1 MRSSVKRTGVGAA
14 AALLVCFA
22 SQAQDTV
29 WTKPAP
35 AGQSTATAA
44 QEATTAGQAATP
56 PTSTTASETPMAA
69 AAKSPSY
76 YVPVA
81 GKKNKLQYVGPKEP
95 VELAATPMLDEEG
108 RQRIDPA
115 GEPMFNPPVRQQRD
129 KHGNPVF
136 DEHGAPVMQAPG
148 SMGFDERGKKIR
160 EKKVKVAKSASI
172 FVERGILTV
181 DGMPGKAGLNYEIKN
196 LKYIYLYTPWI
207 GTTIVSAEPFPG
219 AAEQKN
225 AFSDRTLTV
234 AVEEHSLQ
242 LYSDKRFF
250 AKPKAAYVAVDR
262 DFKLPLKYP
271 AMGFGNTLQ
280 RPYTWPGSRQN
291 AALHGP
297 VAPPPLPVSL
307 RPVAVLESC
316 PPGMMRPPRTTE
328 AETST
333 AYERCVSTGAASA
346 AKTDSKS
353 SSTVADPARAIG
365 KEQPKSPAS
374 LTQPAQ
380 ASN

>member
-1 MRSSVKRTGVGAA
+1 MRSSVRRTGIQAT

-22 SQAQDTV
+22 SHAQDTV

-35 AGQSTATAA
+35 AGQPPASSAENLTPATQTATPAA
-44 QEATTAGQAATP
+44 QDETAKPAAG
-56 PTSTTASETPMAA
+56 
-69 AAKSPSY
+69 KSPSY

-95 VELAATPMLDEEG
+95 MELAPTPMLDDEG

-115 GEPMFNPPVRQQRD
+115 GEPMFNPPVRQQFD

-148 SMGFDERGKKIR
+148 NMGFDGRGKKIR

-172 FVERGILTV
+172 FIERGILTV

-207 GTTIVSAEPFPG
+207 GTTIVSTEPFPG

-225 AFSDRTLTV
+225 GFSDRTLTV
-234 AVEEHSLQ
+234 TVQDHSLQ

-291 AALHGP
+291 AALNGP
-297 VAPPPLPVSL
+297 VAPPPLPASL
-307 RPVAVLESC
+307 RPVGVLESC
-316 PPGMMRPPRTTE
+316 PAGMMRPPRVTE
-328 AETST
+328 AEASRTS
-333 AYERCVSTGAASA
+333 EQCVLIAGAVPTGAASE
-346 AKTDSKS
+346 SRS
-353 SSTVADPARAIG
+353 PVADQS
-365 KEQPKSPAS
+365 QPTSS
-374 LTQPAQ
+374 MTQAAQ
-380 ASN
+380 TSN